1 MSGLD
6 EPGGLELSTLAT
18 AAASV
23 LVLVGAAFT
32 LVGSLGLVRLS
43 TFYERVHAPTL
54 GTTLGTGCIAAASM
68 VYFSALQTRPVVHEL
83 LIVLFVIVTTPV
95 TLMILARAALFR
107 DRSEGTP
114 EAPGRREADA

>member
-1 MSGLD
+1 MSGLG
-6 EPGGLELSTLAT
+6 EPGGLELSMLAT

-83 LIVLFVIVTTPV
+83 LIVLFVTVTTPV

-107 DRSEGTP
+107 DRSEGTS
-114 EAPGRREADA
+114 EVPGRRDADA

>member
-1 MSGLD
+1 MSGFG

-18 AAASV
+18 IAASL

-54 GTTLGTGCIAAASM
+54 GTTFGTGCIAAASM

-83 LIVLFVIVTTPV
+83 LIVLFVTVTTPV

-114 EAPGRREADA
+114 ESPGRRDADA